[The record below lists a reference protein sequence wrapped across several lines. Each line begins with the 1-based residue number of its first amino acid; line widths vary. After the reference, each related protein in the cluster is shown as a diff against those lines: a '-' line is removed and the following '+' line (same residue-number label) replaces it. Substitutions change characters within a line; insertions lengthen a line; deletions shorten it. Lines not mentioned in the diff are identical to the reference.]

1 MKPEQ
6 EEREDT
12 VEQRVSEVVSGWVKG
27 TGAALGCVD
36 YWNKAATAEDKS
48 KIMEDW
54 VGSTGGMTRV
64 IAATKALRLGVDVA
78 DVRLVMDAGMP
89 RDLRNFVQESG
100 RGGRD
105 GQKSESVVA
114 RIGCEAREEQCDVCE
129 REELAE
135 EAEGAEEEEKREGE
149 AREIEADFERRQ
161 RGVKRADKERR
172 LAAIKEAGDEQE
184 FEKVADEWV
193 GCWVVCKVEDREDM
207 WHGLESWP
215 GKGSEMWE
223 LVAGRCWR

>member
-1 MKPEQ
+1 VKPEQ

-89 RDLRNFVQESG
+89 RDLGNFVQESG

-105 GQKSESVVA
+105 GQKSESVVVV
-114 RIGCEAREEQCDVCE
+114 REGWLREQC
-129 REELAE
+129 
-135 EAEGAEEEEKREGE
+135 G
-149 AREIEADFERRQ
+149 Q
-161 RGVKRADKERR
+161 RA
-172 LAAIKEAGDEQE
+172 
-184 FEKVADEWV
+184 
-193 GCWVVCKVEDREDM
+193 
-207 WHGLESWP
+207 
-215 GKGSEMWE
+215 KG
-223 LVAGRCWR
+223 